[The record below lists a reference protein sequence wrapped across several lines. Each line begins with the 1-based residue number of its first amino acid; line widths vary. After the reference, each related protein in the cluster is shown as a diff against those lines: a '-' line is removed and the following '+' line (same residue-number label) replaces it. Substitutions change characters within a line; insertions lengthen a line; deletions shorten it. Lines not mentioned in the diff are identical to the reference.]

1 MAQVQ
6 FVEELIREYLIFRG
20 FSSTVK
26 AFDSELKVDKDKGF
40 RVDKIVE
47 LLLQHVTSCD
57 LTSLREL
64 WLHLDQKVFSKLE
77 HHFIP
82 AVRKLENA
90 VLKFYLVNAVVTNK
104 PDKVMDFFN
113 KMTPDILS
121 QPEWKE
127 WFMLPFVRYPEENPI
142 FAVHFTKQW
151 QDTLLVSLHNFLATI
166 FQCMPLP
173 VLCAYEDETARIRRL
188 VDENESLKLKLATL
202 SESGRGSNT
211 QTESAV
217 QFTSDSSPSGTD
229 LMDDFYVIAQE
240 ALSISAENQSKTLKS
255 LIRNIG
261 TGLPTSPILVRRV
274 SQQQHQPPQGQ
285 KKLSSSE
292 EYVHK
297 KSVQKPRPTS
307 TLGTAVNSRP
317 STSPASTDITSAPAR
332 RSETRTGPLAEGT
345 EKKQEPNTTTAVGNV
360 ESTISAPTSNFL
372 LLSQEQYAE
381 HRASITQCRFNS
393 AGSAIA
399 SCDTDGV
406 VKLWTLTPTPKTS
419 ATFVSKSSA
428 LSLAWVTKNERYFLT
443 GHKNGLVRLYD
454 SHDNKMVW
462 EIGTDSA
469 GSLTQASSVLDLCC
483 SPNETNFVCCLVDEQ
498 QSNLSKL
505 LLFDL
510 KTKKLENFY
519 LFGTGNHYAKCCAF
533 NHNGQLLFTGCTDG
547 AVRIFDI
554 RSSDC
559 IDVWHLQKEPIEA
572 IQLVADYTACFTLT
586 RDCKLRRHCLSQRGQ
601 ILSEH
606 YLPDVGALQNLPE
619 AHGQFFSL
627 DTAGTNALL
636 CGNSGGVI
644 AHVGTSNVRKL
655 LDMGGHCEPV
665 VAVDWAIANQCVT
678 SVTASSD
685 GRIQLST
692 LLTP

>member
-469 GSLTQASSVLDLCC
+469 GSLTQASVLDLCC

>member
-82 AVRKLENA
+82 GKC
-90 VLKFYLVNAVVTNK
+90 T
-104 PDKVMDFFN
+104 
-113 KMTPDILS
+113 
-121 QPEWKE
+121 
-127 WFMLPFVRYPEENPI
+127 
-142 FAVHFTKQW
+142 
-151 QDTLLVSLHNFLATI
+151 
-166 FQCMPLP
+166 CMPLP

-211 QTESAV
+211 QSESAV

-229 LMDDFYVIAQE
+229 LMDDFYVIAQSNFSNSSEVIVLHQARNKSGIFCRPGRRDLGSFGGLLAKLFRYPLELFSNILLPKICAGKYPYRLFWE

-307 TLGTAVNSRP
+307 TLGTSVNSRP
-317 STSPASTDITSAPAR
+317 STSPASTDIPSAPAR

-483 SPNETNFVCCLVDEQ
+483 SPNETNFVCCLVDGQ

-606 YLPDVGALQNLPE
+606 YLPDVGALQILPE